1 MASPPAPDRRQQV
14 DSALEGRPA
23 PSADQ
28 QRGLLQ
34 AALAHTGAQ
43 LFGTA
48 DGEPAG
54 DSVQACAAAAAAA
67 ETDDGAWWLAARLRT
82 LQHLE
87 RLDTVLAL
95 HGG

>member
-1 MASPPAPDRRQQV
+1 MEGALDSTPAT
-14 DSALEGRPA
+14 SSE
-23 PSADQ
+23 Q
-28 QRGLLQ
+28 QREALQ
-34 AALAHTGAQ
+34 AALAQTGAQ

-48 DGEPAG
+48 DGQPGG
-54 DSVQACAAAAAAA
+54 DSVQACAAAAAAAA